1 MAACELQADER
12 EFVGKRKIPS
22 KAVKETAPAG
32 LEPPQRVCGIW
43 IERDFSIQAAEEH
56 FGRSSPTQDLE

>member
-22 KAVKETAPAG
+22 KAVKETASAG
-32 LEPPQRVCGIW
+32 LETSTKGMWNLDREG
-43 IERDFSIQAAEEH
+43 F
-56 FGRSSPTQDLE
+56 

>member
-22 KAVKETAPAG
+22 KAVKETASAVLHKG
-32 LEPPQRVCGIW
+32 NVESG
-43 IERDFSIQAAEEH
+43 
-56 FGRSSPTQDLE
+56 